1 MQTGG
6 RSRTAL
12 YCRKSGDQRELDAVR
27 ALDLCSH
34 RSSEANTIRAS
45 VPTIEQK

>member
-6 RSRTAL
+6 RSRMAL
-12 YCRKSGDQRELDAVR
+12 YCRKSGDQRELDVR